1 MIFFRILIVSIS
13 ILFFSG
19 CATPSTNT
27 PASTND
33 VKRFPGTYSMYGR
46 SVQFDD
52 EKKVY
57 YVDVFVGGSGNR
69 LGSEEYA
76 KTEIMKFGQTQ
87 GFKNYAIVDSEYSLF
102 PLSKFR
108 LYFQYSD

>member
-52 EKKVY
+52 EKKY
-57 YVDVFVGGSGNR
+57 TM
-69 LGSEEYA
+69 L
-76 KTEIMKFGQTQ
+76 M
-87 GFKNYAIVDSEYSLF
+87 YSLVGVVI
-102 PLSKFR
+102 
-108 LYFQYSD
+108 D

>member
-1 MIFFRILIVSIS
+1 MAS
-13 ILFFSG
+13 
-19 CATPSTNT
+19 ST
-27 PASTND
+27 D
-33 VKRFPGTYSMYGR
+33 VNRLPGTYSMYGR

-52 EKKVY
+52 EKKIY

-76 KTEIMKFGQTQ
+76 KTEIIKFGHEK
-87 GFKNYAIVDSEYSLF
+87 GFKNYIIVDSEYSFF

-108 LYFQYSD
+108 LYFQYLE